1 MGTLA
6 EQNRGR
12 VWGNTVR
19 VIVMARQQAQ
29 SSKDNDPGC
38 HVWTVRNVG
47 CALLFGKG
55 QLGHE
60 IGDLCNGGAFLMTK
74 PRTH

>member
-12 VWGNTVR
+12 VWGNTFR

-47 CALLFGKG
+47 ALFCSEKAAGSR
-55 QLGHE
+55 
-60 IGDLCNGGAFLMTK
+60 D
-74 PRTH
+74 R

>member
-12 VWGNTVR
+12 VWGITVR
-19 VIVMARQQAQ
+19 VIVMARQQTQ

-38 HVWTVRNVG
+38 LLPRHRGKLVRKVG
-47 CALLFGKG
+47 EIDVPESEATATLF
-55 QLGHE
+55 Q
-60 IGDLCNGGAFLMTK
+60 
-74 PRTH
+74 